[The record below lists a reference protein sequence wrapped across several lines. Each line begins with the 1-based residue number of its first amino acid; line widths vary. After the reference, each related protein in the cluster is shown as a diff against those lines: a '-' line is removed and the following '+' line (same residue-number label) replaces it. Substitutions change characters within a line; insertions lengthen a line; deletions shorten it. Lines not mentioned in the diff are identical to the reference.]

1 MGRAGLL
8 TDSQLPLGEMMK
20 GMGQMRI
27 TTAAA
32 VALAVGIP
40 SLAYADGMPASRAAV
55 APPFTW
61 TGFYAGVNVGWGWN
75 DDDKTIILR
84 DGAAFSPCSVP
95 QTSSCGTSIFPSG
108 WFGGGQFGYN
118 WQTGPWVI
126 GVETD
131 IQGADISGDVHHRAI
146 FLPTAVG
153 TDFLN
158 ARRDL
163 DWFGTLRG
171 RVGYAFDRALAYVT
185 GGFAYGG
192 VNDRL
197 VVFHY
202 TGGTTVLSRDDTE
215 TGYTVGAGI
224 EFAFATN
231 WSAKF
236 EYQHIDLGDERL
248 FDRTRLTALN
258 TTRIDDHLDTFRVG
272 LNYRFGADRGYY
284 APMK

>member
-8 TDSQLPLGEMMK
+8 TDSRLPLGEMMK

-27 TTAAA
+27 ITAAA

-55 APPFTW
+55 TPPFTW
-61 TGFYAGVNVGWGWN
+61 TGFYAGVNLGYGWN

-84 DGAAFSPCSVP
+84 DGGAFSPCSVVG
-95 QTSSCGTSIFPSG
+95 SSCATSIFPEG

-131 IQGADISGDVHHRAI
+131 IQGSGIDADVHGRAI
-146 FLPTAVG
+146 VVDSVL
-153 TDFLN
+153 DHLD
-158 ARRDL
+158 ARRDI
-163 DWFGTLRG
+163 DYFGTVRG
-171 RVGYAFDRALAYVT
+171 RLGYAFDRALVYVT
-185 GGFAYGG
+185 GGLAYAG

-197 VVFHY
+197 TLFAPTRTV
-202 TGGTTVLSRDDTE
+202 VLSRDDTE
-215 TGYTVGAGI
+215 VGYSVGAGI
-224 EFAFATN
+224 EFAFASS

-236 EYQHIDLGDERL
+236 EYQYIDLGNERL
-248 FDRTRLTALN
+248 IDRTHLTALN
-258 TTRIDDHLDTFRVG
+258 TSRFDDHADTFRVG

>member
-1 MGRAGLL
+1 
-8 TDSQLPLGEMMK
+8 MK

-55 APPFTW
+55 TPPFTW
-61 TGFYAGVNVGWGWN
+61 TGFYAGLNLGYGWN

-84 DGAAFSPCSVP
+84 NGGAFTPCSSV
-95 QTSSCGTSIFPSG
+95 TSSCATSIFPQG

-118 WQTGPWVI
+118 WQSGPWVI

-131 IQGADISGDVHHRAI
+131 IQGADIDSDVHHRAI
-146 FLPTAVG
+146 FLPMVTG
-153 TDFLN
+153 TDFIN
-158 ARRDL
+158 AHRDI
-163 DWFGTLRG
+163 DFFGTVRG
-171 RVGYAFDRALAYVT
+171 RVGYAFDRALIYAT

-192 VNDRL
+192 VTDKL
-197 VVFHY
+197 VVFNS
-202 TGGTTVLSRDDTE
+202 TGGTTVLSRDDTQ

-224 EFAFATN
+224 EFAFASS

-236 EYQHIDLGDERL
+236 EYQYIDLGDERL
-248 FDRTRLTALN
+248 IDRTHLTALN
-258 TTRIDDHLDTFRVG
+258 TTRFGDHADTFRVG
-272 LNYRFGADRGYY
+272 LNYRFGDRGYY
-284 APMK
+284 ATPMK